1 MDHVTGNWVS
11 FPEHEPPNGEC
22 LVLVTTA
29 NSWHCEVAEWHSL
42 HVGNA
47 GTDIVDRG
55 AWVSPR
61 CKLRELGV
69 VIAFAPIERTC
80 PEFLARLWRGKHC
93 SNKHAIEL
101 ARIRLEQAKDEAR
114 RITKH
119 AEDELTRLISEEV
132 GRCSANQG

>member
-1 MDHVTGNWVS
+1 MYHLTGEWDL
-11 FPEHEPPNGEC
+11 FPDREPPIGEC
-22 LVLVTTA
+22 LVVVVGSSGVA
-29 NSWHCEVAEWHSL
+29 FEVAEWHSL

-61 CKLRELGV
+61 CKLREIGV
-69 VIAFAPIERTC
+69 VIAFAPINSE
-80 PEFLARLWRGKHC
+80 LAKKLAQQWREKQRIP
-93 SNKHAIEL
+93 NDHAIEL

-132 GRCSANQG
+132 Q